1 MINIDVYID
10 GYNDMYLV
18 IDVVR
23 LWKVYWKREK
33 YLDLVS

>member
-33 YLDLVS
+33 YLYLVS

>member
-33 YLDLVS
+33 YWYFK

>member
-1 MINIDVYID
+1 MINIVVYID

-33 YLDLVS
+33 YLYLVS

>member
-23 LWKVYWKREK
+23 LWKVYWKWEK
-33 YLDLVS
+33 YLYLVS

>member
-23 LWKVYWKREK
+23 LLKIYWKREK
-33 YLDLVS
+33 YLYLVS

>member
-23 LWKVYWKREK
+23 LWKIYWKREK
-33 YLDLVS
+33 YWYLVS